1 MVIMKVTLDNLY
13 AFRNFS
19 INLSYPKK
27 IVDSYIED
35 EYLLDRPNFRYKKAV
50 VLMGANASGKTS
62 LGRIMLKIFN
72 LIDRQEISGL
82 FSMVDDD
89 SKEASFSMD
98 FIIDQPIMYRVYGK
112 IMPQENENDRPRV
125 LLDVHNVDIGKNDSY
140 ERCSEKLDKQEIQ
153 YTDNYLEALKKIPGI
168 GWAFQLT
175 ENAFDVPKLHFN
187 SDKRIHIL
195 ETVMKV
201 LDPSIQKITKLDNV
215 EDTFVI
221 HLDHRKIIVQ
231 DGKVINTN
239 LLSSGTYRGIFV
251 ADILARIIE
260 GENGFYYIDEK
271 FSFIQSDVEKTI
283 LAIMINNLGDYDQLF
298 FTTHNTDILDI
309 PYPKHTFLFLKKNM
323 ENPEMPISVINAS
336 DYLKRNT
343 DSLRS
348 AVDNDLFGITP
359 NVDSLFEL
367 EKSKE

>member
-1 MVIMKVTLDNLY
+1 MVLMNLKIDNY
-13 AFRNFS
+13 MAFNDFEV
-19 INLSYPKK
+19 NMSYPKK
-27 IVDSYIED
+27 IVGNPMI
-35 EYLLDRPNFRYKKAV
+35 EYLERFPNYRYRKLNI
-50 VLMGANASGKTS
+50 LMGANASGKTS

-98 FIIDQPIMYRVYGK
+98 FIINQPIMYRVYGK
-112 IMPQENENDRPRV
+112 IMPQENENDRPRF

-175 ENAFDVPKLHFN
+175 ENAFDAPKLHFN

-260 GENGFYYIDEK
+260 GENGLFIAMPSRKTSDGEYRDIAHPINSEMRGRLQELILSKYEEELAKPQDE
-271 FSFIQSDVEKTI
+271 E
-283 LAIMINNLGDYDQLF
+283 
-298 FTTHNTDILDI
+298 
-309 PYPKHTFLFLKKNM
+309 
-323 ENPEMPISVINAS
+323 
-336 DYLKRNT
+336 
-343 DSLRS
+343 
-348 AVDNDLFGITP
+348 
-359 NVDSLFEL
+359 
-367 EKSKE
+367 